1 MSTNNNIQ
9 EILISNLIALRRS
22 RSLTQI
28 ELGEKINYSD
38 KTISKWENGDSC
50 PNIEAIYK
58 IAKFYDVSIDDLLS
72 EDFQI
77 GHRMVAEKQRNYSK
91 LIISLLAVMTVWVIA
106 TIIFVAMSLLEIGN
120 AWMIFI
126 VAIPASAIVAL
137 VFNSIWGNT
146 RFNYLIISILLWTLL
161 TTVFL
166 SALKYVEVLWVIF
179 LIGIPIQI
187 AIILWS
193 QLKYKKRKKNQKKKE
208 DQESTRE
215 EKAEEPSS
223 ENSEI

>member
-1 MSTNNNIQ
+1 MSMSNNIQ
-9 EILISNLIALRRS
+9 EILISNLISLRKS

-50 PNIEAIYK
+50 PNIEAVHK
-58 IAKFYDVSIDDLLS
+58 LAKFYDVSIDDLLS

-77 GHRMVAEKQRNYSK
+77 DKKIVAEKQRSYSK
-91 LIISLLAVMTVWVIA
+91 LIISLLAVMTVWLIA
-106 TIIFVAMSLLEIGN
+106 TIIFVAISLLNVAN
-120 AWMIFI
+120 AWMVFI
-126 VAIPASAIVAL
+126 IAVPECAIVAL

-161 TTVFL
+161 TTIFL
-166 SALKYVEVLWVIF
+166 SALKYASVLWVIF
-179 LIGIPIQI
+179 LIGVPIQI

-193 QLKYKKRKKNQKKKE
+193 QLKRKKKRAKQRKRE
-208 DQESTRE
+208 DSVALTDSQGAPEDE
-215 EKAEEPSS
+215 E
-223 ENSEI
+223 

>member
-1 MSTNNNIQ
+1 MSNNIQ
-9 EILISNLIALRRS
+9 EILISNLISLRKS

-50 PNIEAIYK
+50 PNIEAVHK
-58 IAKFYDVSIDDLLS
+58 LAKFYDVSIDDLLS

-77 GHRMVAEKQRNYSK
+77 DKKIVAEKQRNNSK
-91 LIISLLAVMTVWVIA
+91 LIISLLAVMTVWLIA
-106 TIIFVAMSLLEIGN
+106 TIIFVAISLLDIAN
-120 AWMIFI
+120 AWMVFI
-126 VAIPASAIVAL
+126 VAVPASAIVAL

-161 TTVFL
+161 TAIFL
-166 SALKYVEVLWVIF
+166 SALKYVRVLWVIF
-179 LIGIPIQI
+179 LIGVPIQI

-193 QLKYKKRKKNQKKKE
+193 QLKRKKKKAKQKKREE
-208 DQESTRE
+208 DAFAKDEESSPAG
-215 EKAEEPSS
+215 EK
-223 ENSEI
+223 

>member
-9 EILISNLIALRRS
+9 EILINNLIALRRS

-77 GHRMVAEKQRNYSK
+77 GNRMVAEKQRNYSK

-106 TIIFVAMSLLEIGN
+106 TIIFVAMSLLEIGH

-161 TTVFL
+161 TTIFL

-208 DQESTRE
+208 NQESIRE
-215 EKAEEPSS
+215 EKEEEPSS
-223 ENSEI
+223 EKNEI

>member
-1 MSTNNNIQ
+1 MSNNIQ
-9 EILISNLIALRRS
+9 EILISNLISLRKS

-50 PNIEAIYK
+50 PNIEAVHK
-58 IAKFYDVSIDDLLS
+58 LAKFYDVSIDDLLS

-77 GHRMVAEKQRNYSK
+77 DKKIVAEKQRNNSK
-91 LIISLLAVMTVWVIA
+91 LIISLLAVMTVWLIA
-106 TIIFVAMSLLEIGN
+106 TIIFVAISLLDIAN
-120 AWMIFI
+120 AWMVFI
-126 VAIPASAIVAL
+126 VAVPASAIVAL

-161 TTVFL
+161 TAIFL
-166 SALKYVEVLWVIF
+166 SALKYVRVLWVIF
-179 LIGIPIQI
+179 LIGVPIQI

-193 QLKYKKRKKNQKKKE
+193 QLKRKKKKAKQKKREEAAFVKDE
-208 DQESTRE
+208 ESSPAG
-215 EKAEEPSS
+215 EK
-223 ENSEI
+223 

>member
-1 MSTNNNIQ
+1 MNTNNNIQ
-9 EILISNLIALRRS
+9 EILVNNLIALRKS

-50 PNIEAIYK
+50 PNIEALYK
-58 IAKFYDVSIDDLLS
+58 IARFYEVSIDDLLS
-72 EDFQI
+72 EDFQTEGRRI
-77 GHRMVAEKQRNYSK
+77 AENQRNYSK

-106 TIIFVAMSLLEIGN
+106 TIIFVAISLLDFKN

-126 VAIPASAIVAL
+126 IAIPASAVVAL

-146 RFNYLIISILLWTLL
+146 RLNYLILSILLWTLL

-179 LIGIPIQI
+179 LIGIPIQV

-193 QLKYKKRKKNQKKKE
+193 QLKHQKKKKKIRTCSTE
-208 DQESTRE
+208 ESAETSSF
-215 EKAEEPSS
+215 EKDEL
-223 ENSEI
+223 

>member
-1 MSTNNNIQ
+1 MSMSNNIQ
-9 EILISNLIALRRS
+9 EILISNLISLRKS

-50 PNIEAIYK
+50 PNIEAVHK
-58 IAKFYDVSIDDLLS
+58 LAKFYDVSIDDLLS

-77 GHRMVAEKQRNYSK
+77 DKKIVAEKQRNNSK
-91 LIISLLAVMTVWVIA
+91 LIISLLAVMTVWLIA
-106 TIIFVAMSLLEIGN
+106 TIIFVAISLLDIAN
-120 AWMIFI
+120 AWMVFI
-126 VAIPASAIVAL
+126 VAVPASAIVAL

-161 TTVFL
+161 TAIFL
-166 SALKYVEVLWVIF
+166 SALKYVRVLWVIF
-179 LIGIPIQI
+179 LIGVPIQI

-193 QLKYKKRKKNQKKKE
+193 QLKRKKKKAKQKKREEAAFAKDE
-208 DQESTRE
+208 ESSPAG
-215 EKAEEPSS
+215 EK
-223 ENSEI
+223 

>member
-1 MSTNNNIQ
+1 MSMSNNIQ
-9 EILISNLIALRRS
+9 EILISNLISLRKS

-50 PNIEAIYK
+50 PNIEAVHK
-58 IAKFYDVSIDDLLS
+58 LAKFYDVSIDDLLS

-77 GHRMVAEKQRNYSK
+77 DKKIVAEKQRSYSK
-91 LIISLLAVMTVWVIA
+91 LIISLLAVMTVWLIA
-106 TIIFVAMSLLEIGN
+106 TIIFVAISLLDVAN
-120 AWMIFI
+120 AWMVFI
-126 VAIPASAIVAL
+126 IAVPESAIVSL

-161 TTVFL
+161 TTIFL
-166 SALKYVEVLWVIF
+166 SALKYASVLWVIF
-179 LIGIPIQI
+179 LIGVPIQI

-193 QLKYKKRKKNQKKKE
+193 QLKRKKKRAKQRKRE
-208 DQESTRE
+208 DSVALADSQGTPEDE
-215 EKAEEPSS
+215 E
-223 ENSEI
+223 

>member
-1 MSTNNNIQ
+1 MSNNIQ
-9 EILISNLIALRRS
+9 EILISNLISLRKS

-50 PNIEAIYK
+50 PNIEAVHK
-58 IAKFYDVSIDDLLS
+58 LAKFYDVSIDDLLS

-77 GHRMVAEKQRNYSK
+77 DKKIVAEKQRSYSK
-91 LIISLLAVMTVWVIA
+91 LIISLLAVMTVWLIA
-106 TIIFVAMSLLEIGN
+106 TIIFVAISLLDVSN
-120 AWMIFI
+120 AWMVFI
-126 VAIPASAIVAL
+126 IAVPESAIVSL

-161 TTVFL
+161 TTIFL
-166 SALKYVEVLWVIF
+166 SALKYASVLWVIF
-179 LIGIPIQI
+179 LIGVPIQI

-193 QLKYKKRKKNQKKKE
+193 QLKRKKKRAKQRK
-208 DQESTRE
+208 RE
-215 EKAEEPSS
+215 EVVSVKDEESSIEGKA
-223 ENSEI
+223 

>member
-38 KTISKWENGDSC
+38 KTISKWVNGDSC

-208 DQESTRE
+208 NQENTRE

-223 ENSEI
+223 EKNEI

>member
-1 MSTNNNIQ
+1 MSNNIQ
-9 EILISNLIALRRS
+9 EILISNLISLRKS

-50 PNIEAIYK
+50 PNIEAVHK
-58 IAKFYDVSIDDLLS
+58 LAKFYDVSIDDLLS

-77 GHRMVAEKQRNYSK
+77 DKKIVAEKQRNYSK

-106 TIIFVAMSLLEIGN
+106 TIIFVAISLLDISH
-120 AWMIFI
+120 AWMVFI

-137 VFNSIWGNT
+137 VFNSIWGNS
-146 RFNYLIISILLWTLL
+146 RFNYLIVSILLWTLL
-161 TTVFL
+161 TTIFL
-166 SALKYVEVLWVIF
+166 SALKYVKVLWVVF

-193 QLKYKKRKKNQKKKE
+193 QLKRKKKRAKHKK
-208 DQESTRE
+208 RE
-215 EKAEEPSS
+215 EESLAKDSQAAPKDEE
-223 ENSEI
+223 

>member
-1 MSTNNNIQ
+1 MSNNVQ
-9 EILISNLIALRRS
+9 EILISNLISLRKS

-50 PNIEAIYK
+50 PNIEAVHK
-58 IAKFYDVSIDDLLS
+58 LAKFYDVSIDDLLS

-77 GHRMVAEKQRNYSK
+77 DKKIVAEKQRNNSK
-91 LIISLLAVMTVWVIA
+91 LIISLLAVMTVWLIA
-106 TIIFVAMSLLEIGN
+106 TIIFVAISLLDIAN
-120 AWMIFI
+120 AWMVFI
-126 VAIPASAIVAL
+126 VAVPASAIVAL

-161 TTVFL
+161 TAIFL
-166 SALKYVEVLWVIF
+166 SALKYARVLWVIF
-179 LIGIPIQI
+179 LIGVPIQI

-193 QLKYKKRKKNQKKKE
+193 QLKRKKKKAKQKKREETAFAKDE
-208 DQESTRE
+208 ESSPAG
-215 EKAEEPSS
+215 EK
-223 ENSEI
+223 

>member
-1 MSTNNNIQ
+1 MSNNIQ
-9 EILISNLIALRRS
+9 EILISNLISLRKS

-50 PNIEAIYK
+50 PNIEAVHK
-58 IAKFYDVSIDDLLS
+58 LAKFYDVSIDDLLS

-77 GHRMVAEKQRNYSK
+77 DKKIVAEKQRNNSK
-91 LIISLLAVMTVWVIA
+91 LIISLLAVMTVWLIA
-106 TIIFVAMSLLEIGN
+106 TIIFVAISLLDIAN
-120 AWMIFI
+120 AWMVFI
-126 VAIPASAIVAL
+126 VAVPASAIVAL

-161 TTVFL
+161 TAIFL
-166 SALKYVEVLWVIF
+166 SALKYANVLWVIF
-179 LIGIPIQI
+179 LIGVPIQI

-193 QLKYKKRKKNQKKKE
+193 QLKRKKKKAKQKKREEAAFAKDE
-208 DQESTRE
+208 ESSPAGE
-215 EKAEEPSS
+215 E
-223 ENSEI
+223 

>member
-9 EILISNLIALRRS
+9 DILITNLISLRKS

-50 PNIEAIYK
+50 PNIEAVYK
-58 IAKFYDVSIDDLLS
+58 LAKFYDVSIDDLLS
-72 EDFQI
+72 EEFQI
-77 GHRMVAEKQRNYSK
+77 EKKIIAEKQRNYSK
-91 LIISLLAVMTVWVIA
+91 LIISLLAVMTVWVMA
-106 TIIFVAMSLLEIGN
+106 TILFVAASLLEFSS
-120 AWMIFI
+120 AWMAFI
-126 VAIPASAIVAL
+126 IAVPASAVVTL
-137 VFNSIWGNT
+137 VFNSIWGNK

-161 TTVFL
+161 TAVFL
-166 SALKYVEVLWVIF
+166 SALKYVRILWVVF

-193 QLKYKKRKKNQKKKE
+193 QLKRKKKRAKQMKREEEGLKE
-208 DQESTRE
+208 D
-215 EKAEEPSS
+215 
-223 ENSEI
+223 

>member
-9 EILISNLIALRRS
+9 DILITNLISLRKS

-50 PNIEAIYK
+50 PNIEAVHK
-58 IAKFYDVSIDDLLS
+58 LAKFYDVSIDDLLS
-72 EDFQI
+72 EEFQI
-77 GHRMVAEKQRNYSK
+77 EKKIIAEKQRNYSK
-91 LIISLLAVMTVWVIA
+91 LIISLLAVMTVWVMA
-106 TIIFVAMSLLEIGN
+106 TILFVAASLLEFSS
-120 AWMIFI
+120 AWMAFI
-126 VAIPASAIVAL
+126 IAVPASAVVTL
-137 VFNSIWGNT
+137 VFNSIWGNK

-161 TTVFL
+161 TAVFL
-166 SALKYVEVLWVIF
+166 SALKYVRILWVVF

-193 QLKYKKRKKNQKKKE
+193 QLKRKKKRAKQMKREEEGLKE
-208 DQESTRE
+208 D
-215 EKAEEPSS
+215 
-223 ENSEI
+223 

>member
-1 MSTNNNIQ
+1 MSMSNNIQ
-9 EILISNLIALRRS
+9 EILISNLISLRKS

-50 PNIEAIYK
+50 PNIEAVHK
-58 IAKFYDVSIDDLLS
+58 LAKFYDVSIDDLLS

-77 GHRMVAEKQRNYSK
+77 DKKIVAEKQRSYSK
-91 LIISLLAVMTVWVIA
+91 LIISLLAVMTVWLIA
-106 TIIFVAMSLLEIGN
+106 TIIFVAISLLDVAN
-120 AWMIFI
+120 AWMVFI
-126 VAIPASAIVAL
+126 IAVPESAIVSL

-161 TTVFL
+161 TTIFL
-166 SALKYVEVLWVIF
+166 SALKYASVLWVIF
-179 LIGIPIQI
+179 LIGVPIQI

-193 QLKYKKRKKNQKKKE
+193 QLKRKKKRAKQRK
-208 DQESTRE
+208 RE
-215 EKAEEPSS
+215 EDEGAKDSQGAPEDEE
-223 ENSEI
+223 

>member
-9 EILISNLIALRRS
+9 DVLISNLISLRKS

-50 PNIEAIYK
+50 PNIEAVHK
-58 IAKFYDVSIDDLLS
+58 LAKFYDVSIDDLLS

-77 GHRMVAEKQRNYSK
+77 DKKIVAEKQRNNSK
-91 LIISLLAVMTVWVIA
+91 LIISLLAVMTVWLIA
-106 TIIFVAMSLLEIGN
+106 TIIFVAISLLDIAN
-120 AWMIFI
+120 AWMVFI
-126 VAIPASAIVAL
+126 VAVPASAIVAL

-161 TTVFL
+161 TAIFL
-166 SALKYVEVLWVIF
+166 SALKYAKVLWVIF
-179 LIGIPIQI
+179 LIGVPIQI

-193 QLKYKKRKKNQKKKE
+193 QLKRKKKKAKQKKRE
-208 DQESTRE
+208 DGDVAKDSQDTPGDE
-215 EKAEEPSS
+215 E
-223 ENSEI
+223 

>member
-9 EILISNLIALRRS
+9 EILISNLISLRKS
-22 RSLTQI
+22 RALTQI

-50 PNIEAIYK
+50 PSIEAVHK
-58 IAKFYDVSIDDLLS
+58 LAKFYDVSIDDLLS

-77 GHRMVAEKQRNYSK
+77 DKKIVAEKQRSYSK
-91 LIISLLAVMTVWVIA
+91 LIISLLAVMTVWLIA
-106 TIIFVAMSLLEIGN
+106 TIIFVAISLLDF
-120 AWMIFI
+120 ASPWMVFI
-126 VAIPASAIVAL
+126 IAVPESAIVAL

-161 TTVFL
+161 TTIFL
-166 SALKYVEVLWVIF
+166 SALKYASVLWVIF

-193 QLKYKKRKKNQKKKE
+193 QLKRKKKKAKQQK
-208 DQESTRE
+208 RE
-215 EKAEEPSS
+215 EESFVKDGADAG
-223 ENSEI
+223 ENE

>member
-9 EILISNLIALRRS
+9 EILINNLIALRKS

-50 PNIEAIYK
+50 PNIEAIYR
-58 IAKFYDVSIDDLLS
+58 IAKFYEVSIDDLLS

-77 GHRMVAEKQRNYSK
+77 GSRIVAEKQRNYSK

-106 TIIFVAMSLLEIGN
+106 TIIFVAISLLEISH

-146 RFNYLIISILLWTLL
+146 RLNYLIISILLWTLL

-166 SALKYVEVLWVIF
+166 SALKYVEVLWVVF

-193 QLKYKKRKKNQKKKE
+193 QLKYQKKKKNQKKKE
-208 DQESTRE
+208 ASPDLPKESDETPPT
-215 EKAEEPSS
+215 A
-223 ENSEI
+223 

>member
-9 EILISNLIALRRS
+9 EILITNLISLRKS
-22 RSLTQI
+22 KSLTQI
-28 ELGEKINYSD
+28 ELGERINYSD

-50 PNIEAIYK
+50 PNIEAVYK
-58 IAKFYDVSIDDLLS
+58 LAKFYDVSIDDLLS
-72 EDFQI
+72 EDFQLDKKI
-77 GHRMVAEKQRNYSK
+77 VAEKQRNYSK

-106 TIIFVAMSLLEIGN
+106 TIIFVALSLLEIAH

-126 VAIPASAIVAL
+126 IAIPASAIVAL

-166 SALKYVEVLWVIF
+166 SALKYMEVLWVIF

-193 QLKYKKRKKNQKKKE
+193 QLKRKKKKTKQRKKAEAVFVKE
-208 DQESTRE
+208 
-215 EKAEEPSS
+215 EEPSPKNT
-223 ENSEI
+223 EE

>member
-1 MSTNNNIQ
+1 MSNNIQ
-9 EILISNLIALRRS
+9 EILISNLISLRKS

-50 PNIEAIYK
+50 PNIEAVHK
-58 IAKFYDVSIDDLLS
+58 LAKFYDVTIDDLLS

-77 GHRMVAEKQRNYSK
+77 DKKIVAEKQRSYSK
-91 LIISLLAVMTVWVIA
+91 LIISLLAVMTVWLIA
-106 TIIFVAMSLLEIGN
+106 TIIFVAISLLNVAN
-120 AWMIFI
+120 AWMVFI
-126 VAIPASAIVAL
+126 IAVPECAIVAL

-161 TTVFL
+161 TTIFL
-166 SALKYVEVLWVIF
+166 SALKYASVLWVIF
-179 LIGIPIQI
+179 LIGVPIQI

-193 QLKYKKRKKNQKKKE
+193 QLKRKKKRAKQRK
-208 DQESTRE
+208 RE
-215 EKAEEPSS
+215 EDEGAKDSQDTLKDEE
-223 ENSEI
+223 

>member
-1 MSTNNNIQ
+1 MSNNIQ
-9 EILISNLIALRRS
+9 EILISNLISLRKS

-50 PNIEAIYK
+50 PNIEAVHK
-58 IAKFYDVSIDDLLS
+58 LAKFYDVSIDDLLS

-77 GHRMVAEKQRNYSK
+77 DKKIVAEKQRNNSK
-91 LIISLLAVMTVWVIA
+91 LIISLLAVMTVWLIA
-106 TIIFVAMSLLEIGN
+106 TIIFVAISLLDIAN
-120 AWMIFI
+120 AWMVFI
-126 VAIPASAIVAL
+126 VAVPASAIVAL

-161 TTVFL
+161 TAIFL
-166 SALKYVEVLWVIF
+166 SALKYVRVLWVIF
-179 LIGIPIQI
+179 LIGVPIQI

-193 QLKYKKRKKNQKKKE
+193 QLKRKKKKAKQKKREEAAFAKDE
-208 DQESTRE
+208 ESSPAG
-215 EKAEEPSS
+215 EK
-223 ENSEI
+223 

>member
-1 MSTNNNIQ
+1 MSTNNNLQ
-9 EILISNLIALRRS
+9 EILINNLIALRKS

-50 PNIEAIYK
+50 PNIEAVYK
-58 IAKFYDVSIDDLLS
+58 IAKFYEVSIDDLLS

-77 GHRMVAEKQRNYSK
+77 GSRIVAEKQRNYSK

-106 TIIFVAMSLLEIGN
+106 TIIFVAISLLEISH

-161 TTVFL
+161 TTIFL

-193 QLKYKKRKKNQKKKE
+193 QLKYQKKKRNQKKKE
-208 DQESTRE
+208 SRAAAKEESAE
-215 EKAEEPSS
+215 EKPS
-223 ENSEI
+223 ENTEI

>member
-1 MSTNNNIQ
+1 MSMSNNIQ
-9 EILISNLIALRRS
+9 EILISNLISLRKS

-50 PNIEAIYK
+50 PNIEAVHK
-58 IAKFYDVSIDDLLS
+58 LAKFYDVSIDDLLS

-77 GHRMVAEKQRNYSK
+77 DKKIVAEKQRSYSK
-91 LIISLLAVMTVWVIA
+91 LIISLLAVMTVWLIA
-106 TIIFVAMSLLEIGN
+106 TIIFVAISLLDVAN
-120 AWMIFI
+120 AWMVFI
-126 VAIPASAIVAL
+126 IAVPESAIVSL

-161 TTVFL
+161 TTIFL
-166 SALKYVEVLWVIF
+166 SALKYASVLWVIF
-179 LIGIPIQI
+179 LIGVPIQI

-193 QLKYKKRKKNQKKKE
+193 QLKRKKKRAKQRKRE
-208 DQESTRE
+208 DSVALTDSQGAPEDE
-215 EKAEEPSS
+215 E
-223 ENSEI
+223 